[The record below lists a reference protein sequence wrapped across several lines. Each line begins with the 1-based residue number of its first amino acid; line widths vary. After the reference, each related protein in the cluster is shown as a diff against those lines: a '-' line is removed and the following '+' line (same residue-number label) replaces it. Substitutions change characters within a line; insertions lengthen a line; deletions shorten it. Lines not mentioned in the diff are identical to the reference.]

1 MQQCAEVLKEIIYC
15 GRDVK
20 VTTDFKCKSN
30 VSILG
35 IEVWLET
42 LVRCRRLSCAV
53 GNSRAL
59 SATLVRCRQ
68 LSCTLG
74 DSPQY
79 HSTTGKHCYI
89 AFVRMVT
96 LCP

>member
-1 MQQCAEVLKEIIYC
+1 MHQCAVVFKEIIYR

-20 VTTDFKCKSN
+20 VTTDFKCKNN
-30 VSILG
+30 VSVLG
-35 IEVWLET
+35 IEVW

-59 SATLVRCRQ
+59 SAALVRCRQ

-74 DSPQY
+74 YSAQY
-79 HSTTGKHCYI
+79 RSTTGKHCSI
-89 AFVRMVT
+89 VFIRMVT